1 MANAPRNMAGSR
13 QAGQSLV
20 AESVC
25 LLRERNKPA
34 AAPFPD
40 HAGPNSAGR
49 AERRRAVQEHVFA
62 PIWTSWLTNEIV
74 RQTKSNEGARRI
86 AGSCV
91 IEFAKCVRGNP
102 GDVSK
107 RQFSRVFALIVICL
121 NILVITV
128 PFAIEALRSVGIS
141 RYDLP
146 ASLNISRDGSLPEM
160 FNYGQAA
167 LCAPVSVRH
176 LASNQ
181 RAYVSCL
188 VPDF

>member
-107 RQFSRVFALIVICL
+107 RQVQQGFRADSNMPEYPRHHRSLRDRGASICRNFTL
-121 NILVITV
+121 RSACESQHQQGWIAARDVQLR
-128 PFAIEALRSVGIS
+128 AGRALR
-141 RYDLP
+141 
-146 ASLNISRDGSLPEM
+146 
-160 FNYGQAA
+160 
-167 LCAPVSVRH
+167 PVSVRH